1 MPPVGS
7 FCNVKMAYYFSIQ
20 KLNSQIYCPNKENY
34 VGVETRRKKVLH
46 VLIVTLCPLPLSC
59 MRQGLMHPRFAWNSL
74 CIDDDFELL
83 ILLNAG
89 IQAAWIIG
97 LGLNPGLRCLVGKD
111 STNRAT
117 SSAHS
122 FLFMGSVLWDRRTL
136 LADSERS
143 RLLPLPV
150 FVLHR
155 EGEKSWNLVLGA
167 VVVTHRV
174 LLLSILRKVMGSRKD
189 CEGGAGSQGK
199 PCMIALG
206 TTCHLPFPRFLFL
219 CGSCFTTTWLTTAV
233 GQVA

>member
-1 MPPVGS
+1 MPHVGS
-7 FCNVKMAYYFSIQ
+7 FCNVKMAYCFSIQ
-20 KLNSQIYCPNKENY
+20 KLNSQIHRPNKENY
-34 VGVETRRKKVLH
+34 VGVETRRKKCFMYSLWFCV
-46 VLIVTLCPLPLSC
+46 LCPFLVWDRVSTY
-59 MRQGLMHPRFAWNSL
+59 PRFAWNSL

-97 LGLNPGLRCLVGKD
+97 LGLNPGLPCLVGKD

-117 SSAHS
+117 SPAHS

-167 VVVTHRV
+167 VVVTHCS

>member
-1 MPPVGS
+1 MPHVGS
-7 FCNVKMAYYFSIQ
+7 FCNVKMTYCFSIQ
-20 KLNSQIYCPNKENY
+20 KLNSQIHRPNKENY
-34 VGVETRRKKVLH
+34 VGVGTRRKKCFTYSLWLCVLRPFLVWDRVSRIPGLLGTYC
-46 VLIVTLCPLPLSC
+46 VLMMTLNFWS
-59 MRQGLMHPRFAWNSL
+59 S
-74 CIDDDFELL
+74 
-83 ILLNAG
+83 NAG

-117 SSAHS
+117 FPAHS

-167 VVVTHRV
+167 AVVTHRG

-199 PCMIALG
+199 LCMIALG